1 MRQRGVLS
9 LLAAQ
14 FFIYEKGGKG
24 GCGLLKGM
32 ERSRKNDFEQGRH
45 FTFLPFYLFT
55 LLPFYLLFLYA
66 RGVMPERCLKKLVRA
81 LWSLKLRWV
90 AISPMVMSE

>member
-1 MRQRGVLS
+1 MESGGRGS
-9 LLAAQ
+9 ED
-14 FFIYEKGGKG
+14 IYSEG
-24 GCGLLKGM
+24 
-32 ERSRKNDFEQGRH
+32 ERERGRG
-45 FTFLPFYLFT
+45 
-55 LLPFYLLFLYA
+55 FLYA

>member
-1 MRQRGVLS
+1 M
-9 LLAAQ
+9 
-14 FFIYEKGGKG
+14 GGGEGSEVVKTTSNKDG
-24 GCGLLKGM
+24 I
-32 ERSRKNDFEQGRH
+32 
-45 FTFLPFYLFT
+45 LPFYHF
-55 LLPFYLLFLYA
+55 LFLYE

>member
-1 MRQRGVLS
+1 MKINSRTGCYQYWAFRAALGYERGR
-9 LLAAQ
+9 
-14 FFIYEKGGKG
+14 GK
-24 GCGLLKGM
+24 
-32 ERSRKNDFEQGRH
+32 RSRKNDFEQGRH
-45 FTFLPFYLFT
+45 FTFLPFYPFYLFT

>member
-24 GCGLLKGM
+24 GCGLLMRM
-32 ERSRKNDFEQGRH
+32 ERSRKNDFEQGRKIDIKI
-45 FTFLPFYLFT
+45 
-55 LLPFYLLFLYA
+55 
-66 RGVMPERCLKKLVRA
+66 MEIIERNK
-81 LWSLKLRWV
+81 
-90 AISPMVMSE
+90 

>member
-1 MRQRGVLS
+1 MEKERGGIES
-9 LLAAQ
+9 RG
-14 FFIYEKGGKG
+14 IGSEDIGSR
-24 GCGLLKGM
+24 GM
-32 ERSRKNDFEQGRH
+32 ESGGRGSEDI
-45 FTFLPFYLFT
+45 YSEG
-55 LLPFYLLFLYA
+55 YRERGRGFLYA

>member
-1 MRQRGVLS
+1 MEKERGVWRARARES
-9 LLAAQ
+9 R
-14 FFIYEKGGKG
+14 
-24 GCGLLKGM
+24 GM
-32 ERSRKNDFEQGRH
+32 ESRDMESRGMESRDRGSEGYRERGRG
-45 FTFLPFYLFT
+45 
-55 LLPFYLLFLYA
+55 FLYA

>member
-1 MRQRGVLS
+1 MESERGS
-9 LLAAQ
+9 GARESGARGSGARGSEG
-14 FFIYEKGGKG
+14 YR
-24 GCGLLKGM
+24 
-32 ERSRKNDFEQGRH
+32 ERGRG
-45 FTFLPFYLFT
+45 
-55 LLPFYLLFLYA
+55 FLYA

>member
-1 MRQRGVLS
+1 MESEDRESEGYRERGR
-9 LLAAQ
+9 
-14 FFIYEKGGKG
+14 G
-24 GCGLLKGM
+24 
-32 ERSRKNDFEQGRH
+32 
-45 FTFLPFYLFT
+45 
-55 LLPFYLLFLYA
+55 FLYA

>member
-24 GCGLLKGM
+24 GCGLLMRM
-32 ERSRKNDFEQGRH
+32 ERSRKNDFGQGRKIDIK
-45 FTFLPFYLFT
+45 
-55 LLPFYLLFLYA
+55 
-66 RGVMPERCLKKLVRA
+66 MMD
-81 LWSLKLRWV
+81 
-90 AISPMVMSE
+90 II

>member
-1 MRQRGVLS
+1 MEKERGVYRAGAIES
-9 LLAAQ
+9 CGIKRARA
-14 FFIYEKGGKG
+14 IGSGGIESRG
-24 GCGLLKGM
+24 IGSEGYR
-32 ERSRKNDFEQGRH
+32 ERGRG
-45 FTFLPFYLFT
+45 
-55 LLPFYLLFLYA
+55 FLYA

>member
-1 MRQRGVLS
+1 MESRG
-9 LLAAQ
+9 
-14 FFIYEKGGKG
+14 Y
-24 GCGLLKGM
+24 
-32 ERSRKNDFEQGRH
+32 REQGYRESEG
-45 FTFLPFYLFT
+45 YRERGRG
-55 LLPFYLLFLYA
+55 FLYA

>member
-1 MRQRGVLS
+1 MESRG
-9 LLAAQ
+9 
-14 FFIYEKGGKG
+14 YR
-24 GCGLLKGM
+24 
-32 ERSRKNDFEQGRH
+32 ERGYRGSEDRESEGYRERGRG
-45 FTFLPFYLFT
+45 
-55 LLPFYLLFLYA
+55 FLYA

>member
-1 MRQRGVLS
+1 MEKERGVYRAGAIES
-9 LLAAQ
+9 CGIKRARA
-14 FFIYEKGGKG
+14 IGSGGIESRG
-24 GCGLLKGM
+24 IGSRGIGSEGYR
-32 ERSRKNDFEQGRH
+32 ERGRG
-45 FTFLPFYLFT
+45 FR
-55 LLPFYLLFLYA
+55 YA